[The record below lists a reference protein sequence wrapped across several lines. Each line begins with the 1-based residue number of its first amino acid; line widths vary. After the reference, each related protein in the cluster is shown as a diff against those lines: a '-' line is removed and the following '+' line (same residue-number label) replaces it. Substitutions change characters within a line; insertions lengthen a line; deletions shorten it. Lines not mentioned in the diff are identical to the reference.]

1 MRPCP
6 VEDADVAQTAVDI
19 LSVAVVPASKSVEA
33 ALAITFVK
41 IGVGGLEELEMPRS
55 EDWS

>member
-19 LSVAVVPASKSVEA
+19 LSVAVVQAGEPAGQQICQGSVGNY
-33 ALAITFVK
+33 LCLDQGWRNRRI
-41 IGVGGLEELEMPRS
+41 
-55 EDWS
+55 